1 MKKLLATILALVM
14 ALSLCTAAWAETTAD
29 CTGSCEHEAA
39 IDSTHYDTLQEAF
52 DAVKT
57 GETVTLLKSITLNN
71 SVTCLVN
78 GITLNGNGKTIT
90 CATAT
95 KDTLNTT
102 GKTAISFGGKNAA
115 GTVVWCT
122 GVTVQNLKMEGMARF
137 ALYFHGGTVSR
148 LENVNISGNYW
159 YAINLFGTHG
169 ATMVGCN
176 ISNSADL
183 GNANEGGASIWSNV
197 SSSNPLILQNSDVGI
212 IGINKYTTD
221 NTLAPKIKIEQG
233 AKAQIRTYDDGVV
246 SQNKALCI
254 YPESAGTY
262 SIYEQVDGSS
272 TWTEIED
279 AYVAQ
284 TANGN
289 KYISLVGAVA
299 AAGNNGT
306 IKLLKDADLGTQTID
321 NLTVDLNG
329 YKLGVEQVTIT
340 GMLSVKNDTGEGRV
354 TGIGGDN
361 TANKIKAAS
370 GYEAEWVDGVI
381 VVKKTTS
388 NSYSYSPTIYA
399 VKTAADAKSAT
410 DYSGGIYG
418 LTFIYTV
425 NYSSFTGVQVDGKTL
440 AKGNYIAEA
449 NGINTE
455 IYLKAVYLQTLAAGK
470 HTITGLSPAGNA
482 STEFTIGGK
491 TTAPQ
496 TFDAG
501 IGVYAVTAV
510 LSITGMAWTA
520 KKRH

>member
-1 MKKLLATILALVM
+1 MKKLLAMFLTLMM
-14 ALSLCTAAWAETTAD
+14 ALGLCSVSWAETTAN

-39 IDSTHYDTLQEAF
+39 IGGTHYDTLQGAF

-57 GETVTLLKSITLNN
+57 GETVTLLKSITLN
-71 SVTCLVN
+71 SPVTCLVN
-78 GITLNGNGKTIT
+78 GITLNGDGKTIT

-95 KDTLNTT
+95 KNTLNTT

-115 GTVVWCT
+115 GNDVWCT

-159 YAINLFGTHG
+159 YAINLYGTHG

-183 GNANEGGASIWSNV
+183 GDANEGGASIWSNV
-197 SSSNPLILQNSDVGI
+197 SSSSPLILQNSDVGI
-212 IGINKYTTD
+212 IGINKYTTA

-233 AKAQIRTYDDGVV
+233 SKAQIRTYDDGVV

-262 SIYEQVDGSS
+262 SIYEQASGSS

-279 AYVAQ
+279 VYVAR

-289 KYISLVGAVA
+289 KYISLVGAAA

-306 IKLLKDADLGTQTID
+306 IKLLKNADFGTQTID

-329 YKLGVEQVTIT
+329 YALDVSTMAINGT
-340 GMLSVKNDTGEGRV
+340 LFVKDDTGDGSVRG
-354 TGIGGDN
+354 TGADN

-370 GYEAEWVDGVI
+370 GYETELNDGVI

-388 NSYSYSPTIYA
+388 NSYYYYPATTTDSKTDSP
-399 VKTAADAKSAT
+399 K
-410 DYSGGIYG
+410 
-418 LTFIYTV
+418 
-425 NYSSFTGVQVDGKTL
+425 
-440 AKGNYIAEA
+440 
-449 NGINTE
+449 
-455 IYLKAVYLQTLAAGK
+455 
-470 HTITGLSPAGNA
+470 
-482 STEFTIGGK
+482 
-491 TTAPQ
+491 

-501 IGVYAVTAV
+501 VGIYAVTAV
-510 LSITGMAWTA
+510 LSVTGMAWVG